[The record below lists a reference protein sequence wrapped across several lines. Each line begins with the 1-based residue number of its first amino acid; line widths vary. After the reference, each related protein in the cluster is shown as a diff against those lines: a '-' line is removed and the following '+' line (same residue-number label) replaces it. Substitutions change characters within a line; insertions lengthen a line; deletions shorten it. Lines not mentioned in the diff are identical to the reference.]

1 MSRLLHVTEPP
12 SPCHTVPLSQTWY
25 VSQLVRIGCTDEQ
38 DKGEADGML
47 AYVGAEATAQ
57 IGQLVAILLMA
68 LALGMDAFSLGLGIG
83 MKGIRL
89 KDMLKISLVV
99 GMFHVIMPLAGMFAG
114 SCVSVLLG
122 NVAALCGGLLLIIL
136 GMHMVFNSLRGEQ
149 MEAVFDHRTLFGML
163 IFSFSVSIDSFSV
176 GITLGLFQADIM
188 LTVTLFGFFGCVMSV
203 CGLLLGRRFSG
214 IFGDYGEAIGGIILI
229 VFGTKF
235 LW

>member
-1 MSRLLHVTEPP
+1 
-12 SPCHTVPLSQTWY
+12 
-25 VSQLVRIGCTDEQ
+25 
-38 DKGEADGML
+38 ML

-114 SCVSVLLG
+114 SYVSVLLG

-136 GMHMVFNSLRGEQ
+136 GMHMIFNSLRGEQ

-163 IFSFSVSIDSFSV
+163 IFAFSVSIDSFSV